1 MKATLPLVTFFCL
14 FSFSASAQDLAYDQ
28 NPNYKISQDKYMRM
42 ADSVNRLHGT
52 TLQETYKAIDY
63 LADKAEAREK
73 RREYRQQRRMNSYLY
88 DWDYYDYRPSHQRY
102 GRYRYWH
109 RPYIPYRND
118 RFWGSLPWAVTF
130 GLLCR

>member
-1 MKATLPLVTFFCL
+1 
-14 FSFSASAQDLAYDQ
+14 
-28 NPNYKISQDKYMRM
+28 MRM